1 MALLIGFVL
10 DQQVSVQKAF
20 SGPLELQRRVGS
32 IEAATIAAMD
42 PDDLEA
48 AFRAQPALHRFP
60 ADMARR
66 TRALCAAIVET
77 YGGDASRVW
86 TEAADGPDLEAR
98 LLALPGIGAMK
109 AKALLVILS
118 RRFGLR
124 LPGLEAL
131 LPDACHPRRR
141 GLGGS
146 AGGLPGTE
154 AGCQAGPQGRRR
166 GRCARPQR
174 FARGDFTGLGAG
186 CRLSLEVRLIAW
198 SIPAA
203 GEAGPVGAPGPSMG
217 LRCCREPRMDH
228 WG

>member
-1 MALLIGFVL
+1 MSLSPPRELPFSGDPRADELLAREPMALLIGFVL

-118 RRFGLR
+118 RRFGLS
-124 LPGLEAL
+124 LPGLEAV
-131 LPDACHPRRR
+131 LPEGAT
-141 GLGGS
+141 LGDVDSAAALEAYQVRKRAAKQARKAGS
-146 AGGLPGTE
+146 AGDAPARKAVS
-154 AGCQAGPQGRRR
+154 AGDAP
-166 GRCARPQR
+166 AR
-174 FARGDFTGLGAG
+174 
-186 CRLSLEVRLIAW
+186 
-198 SIPAA
+198 
-203 GEAGPVGAPGPSMG
+203 
-217 LRCCREPRMDH
+217 
-228 WG
+228 

>member
-1 MALLIGFVL
+1 MSTSPPHELPFSGDPRADELLAREPMALLIGFVL

-32 IEAATIAAMD
+32 IEAAALAAMD
-42 PDDLEA
+42 PDDLEEV
-48 AFRAQPALHRFP
+48 FRAQPALHRFP

-66 TRALCAAIVET
+66 TRALCAVIVET

-109 AKALLVILS
+109 AKTLLVILS

-131 LPDACHPRRR
+131 LPDHAT
-141 GLGGS
+141 LGDVDS
-146 AGGLPGTE
+146 AAALAAYQAQKRAAKQARKAGGADDAPS
-154 AGCQAGPQGRRR
+154 R
-166 GRCARPQR
+166 
-174 FARGDFTGLGAG
+174 
-186 CRLSLEVRLIAW
+186 
-198 SIPAA
+198 
-203 GEAGPVGAPGPSMG
+203 GAPNEGASQALAPG
-217 LRCCREPRMDH
+217 VD
-228 WG
+228 

>member
-1 MALLIGFVL
+1 MSTSPPHELPFSGDPRADELLAREPMALLIGFVL

-32 IEAATIAAMD
+32 IEAAALAAMD
-42 PDDLEA
+42 PDDLEEV
-48 AFRAQPALHRFP
+48 FRAQPALHRFP

-66 TRALCAAIVET
+66 TRALCAVIVET

-131 LPDACHPRRR
+131 LPDHATLGDVDSAAALAAYQAQKRAAKQARKV
-141 GLGGS
+141 GGS
-146 AGGLPGTE
+146 DDAH
-154 AGCQAGPQGRRR
+154 
-166 GRCARPQR
+166 
-174 FARGDFTGLGAG
+174 ARGHSNEGASQGL
-186 CRLSLEVRLIAW
+186 
-198 SIPAA
+198 
-203 GEAGPVGAPGPSMG
+203 APGV
-217 LRCCREPRMDH
+217 D
-228 WG
+228 

>member
-1 MALLIGFVL
+1 MSMSAPHELPFSGDPRADELLAREPMALLIGFVL

-32 IEAATIAAMD
+32 IEAAAIAAMD

-48 AFRAQPALHRFP
+48 VFRAQPALHRFP

-66 TRALCAAIVET
+66 TRALCAVIVET
-77 YGGDASRVW
+77 YGGDARRIW

-124 LPGLEAL
+124 LPGLDAS
-131 LPDACHPRRR
+131 LPDYATLGDVDSAAALAAYQAQKRAAKQARKAGAAGAAPT
-141 GLGGS
+141 GGGS
-146 AGGLPGTE
+146 DQGAS
-154 AGCQAGPQGRRR
+154 QALASGV
-166 GRCARPQR
+166 
-174 FARGDFTGLGAG
+174 D
-186 CRLSLEVRLIAW
+186 
-198 SIPAA
+198 
-203 GEAGPVGAPGPSMG
+203 
-217 LRCCREPRMDH
+217 
-228 WG
+228 